1 MISHDFIIVIRD
13 DQRRAAART
22 PSQGNPLHPEYQRE
36 DQAQRYNLP
45 DADVKYVLFNLF
57 EAFGQVLQI
66 VCKRSDRMRGQAFV
80 VFREVGEATAAKNNL
95 NGYPVF
101 GKPMVDIELT
111 LENTLRR
118 QTEQTRL
125 IRG

>member
-1 MISHDFIIVIRD
+1 M
-13 DQRRAAART
+13 
-22 PSQGNPLHPEYQRE
+22 
-36 DQAQRYNLP
+36 
-45 DADVKYVLFNLF
+45 LFNLF

-111 LENTLRR
+111 LENTLRS
-118 QTEQTRL
+118 QEEQTRL
-125 IRG
+125 FRG